1 MVLRSLIQKLILGNL
16 QMLPL
21 LEANWN
27 QLTNWWNP
35 SPLEAA
41 GWNTTPSFVL
51 RLVPEQKRS

>member
-1 MVLRSLIQKLILGNL
+1 MKKLILGNL

-41 GWNTTPSFVL
+41 GWNTTPFYFG
-51 RLVPEQKRS
+51 